1 MSKNQ
6 IKVIAFDVFGTLAS
20 IKQKISP
27 YKKFIQWL
35 QIQGHTSQ
43 ISDAITVMS
52 INGDFQDIATHLG
65 YQIPQAFL
73 NELNAELQEELEQI
87 ELFADTLPT
96 LKHLKENGYKIVLCS
111 NSATPYGIHIR
122 SLMAEIEIDTYAW
135 SYEVHA
141 CKPDPNIYQYI
152 VDQLHCTAEDVL
164 FVGDTPLAD
173 VRGPTSFGMSAKL
186 IDRKNGQ
193 TLKDVFNDFL

>member
-1 MSKNQ
+1 MSQNQ
-6 IKVIAFDVFGTLAS
+6 IKVIAFDVFGTLAR

-35 QIQGHTSQ
+35 HRQGHTSQ
-43 ISDAITVMS
+43 ISDAVTVMS

-65 YQIPQAFL
+65 YQIPPAFL
-73 NELNAELQEELEQI
+73 DELNTELQTELAQI

-96 LKHLKENGYKIVLCS
+96 LNQLKENGYKIVLCS

-122 SLMAEIEIDTYAW
+122 SLITEIDIYAW

-141 CKPDPNIYQYI
+141 CKPDPNIYQFI
-152 VDQLHCTAEDVL
+152 VDQLHCTAKEVL

-173 VRGPTSFGMSAKL
+173 IQGPTAFGMSAKL

-193 TLKDVFNDFL
+193 TLHDVLNDYL

>member
-1 MSKNQ
+1 MSQNQ
-6 IKVIAFDVFGTLAS
+6 IKVIAFDVFGTLAR

-35 QIQGHTSQ
+35 HRQGHTSQ
-43 ISDAITVMS
+43 ISDAVTVMS

-65 YQIPQAFL
+65 YQIPPAFL
-73 NELNAELQEELEQI
+73 DELNTELQTELAQI

-96 LKHLKENGYKIVLCS
+96 LNQLKENGYKIVLCS

-122 SLMAEIEIDTYAW
+122 SLITEIDIYAW

-141 CKPDPNIYQYI
+141 CKPDPAIYQYFI
-152 VDQLHCTAEDVL
+152 DQLQCTAEEVL

-173 VRGPTSFGMSAKL
+173 IQGPTAFGMSAKL

-193 TLKDVFNDFL
+193 TLHDVLNDYL

>member
-1 MSKNQ
+1 MSQNQ
-6 IKVIAFDVFGTLAS
+6 IKVIAFDVFGTLAR

-35 QIQGHTSQ
+35 HRQGHTSQ
-43 ISDAITVMS
+43 ISDAVTVMS

-65 YQIPQAFL
+65 YQIPPAFL
-73 NELNAELQEELEQI
+73 DELNTELQTELAQI

-96 LKHLKENGYKIVLCS
+96 LNQLKENGYKIVLCS
-111 NSATPYGIHIR
+111 NSAAPYGIHIR
-122 SLMAEIEIDTYAW
+122 SLITEIDIYAW

-141 CKPDPNIYQYI
+141 CKPDPAIYQYFI
-152 VDQLHCTAEDVL
+152 DQLQCTAEEVL

-173 VRGPTSFGMSAKL
+173 IQGPTAFGMSAKL

-193 TLKDVFNDFL
+193 TLHDVLNDYL

>member
-1 MSKNQ
+1 MSQNQ
-6 IKVIAFDVFGTLAS
+6 IKVIAFDVFGTLAR

-35 QIQGHTSQ
+35 HMQGHTSQ
-43 ISDAITVMS
+43 ISDAVTVMS

-65 YQIPQAFL
+65 YQIPPAFL
-73 NELNAELQEELEQI
+73 DELNTELQTELAQI

-96 LKHLKENGYKIVLCS
+96 LNQLKENGYKIVLCS

-122 SLMAEIEIDTYAW
+122 SLITEIDIYAW

-141 CKPDPNIYQYI
+141 CKPDPAIYQYFI
-152 VDQLHCTAEDVL
+152 DQLHCTAEEVL

-173 VRGPTSFGMSAKL
+173 VQGPTAFGMSAKL
-186 IDRKNGQ
+186 IDRKNDQ
-193 TLKDVFNDFL
+193 TLHDVLNDYL

>member
-1 MSKNQ
+1 MSQNQ
-6 IKVIAFDVFGTLAS
+6 IKVIAFDVFGTLAR

-35 QIQGHTSQ
+35 HMQGHTSQ
-43 ISDAITVMS
+43 ISDAVTVMS

-65 YQIPQAFL
+65 YQIPPAFL
-73 NELNAELQEELEQI
+73 DELNTELQTELAQI

-96 LKHLKENGYKIVLCS
+96 LNQLKENGYKIVLCS

-122 SLMAEIEIDTYAW
+122 SLMTNIDTYAW

-141 CKPDPNIYQYI
+141 CKPDPNIYQFI
-152 VDQLHCTAEDVL
+152 VDQLHCTAEEVL

-173 VRGPTSFGMSAKL
+173 VQGPTAFGMSAKL
-186 IDRKNGQ
+186 IDRKNDQ
-193 TLKDVFNDFL
+193 TLHDVLNDYL

>member
-1 MSKNQ
+1 MSQNQ
-6 IKVIAFDVFGTLAS
+6 IKVIAFDVFGTLAR

-35 QIQGHTSQ
+35 HMQGHTSQ
-43 ISDAITVMS
+43 ISDAVTVMS

-65 YQIPQAFL
+65 YQIPPAFL
-73 NELNAELQEELEQI
+73 DELNTELQTELAQI

-96 LKHLKENGYKIVLCS
+96 LKQLKENGYKIVLCS
-111 NSATPYGIHIR
+111 NSATPYGIHI
-122 SLMAEIEIDTYAW
+122 SALITEIDIYAW

-141 CKPDPNIYQYI
+141 CKPDPNIYQFI
-152 VDQLHCTAEDVL
+152 VDQLHCTAEEVL

-173 VRGPTSFGMSAKL
+173 VQGPTAFGMSAKL
-186 IDRKNGQ
+186 IDRKNDQ
-193 TLKDVFNDFL
+193 TLHDVLNDYL

>member
-1 MSKNQ
+1 MSQNQ
-6 IKVIAFDVFGTLAS
+6 IKVIAFDVFGTLAR

-35 QIQGHTSQ
+35 HMQGHTSQ
-43 ISDAITVMS
+43 ISDAVTVMS

-65 YQIPQAFL
+65 YQIPPAFL
-73 NELNAELQEELEQI
+73 DELNTELQTELAQI

-96 LKHLKENGYKIVLCS
+96 LNQLKENGYKIVLCS

-122 SLMAEIEIDTYAW
+122 SLITEIDIYAW

-141 CKPDPNIYQYI
+141 CKPDPNIYQFI
-152 VDQLHCTAEDVL
+152 VDQLHCTAEEVL

-173 VRGPTSFGMSAKL
+173 VQGPTAFGMSAKL
-186 IDRKNGQ
+186 IDRKNDQ
-193 TLKDVFNDFL
+193 TLHDVLNDYL